1 MNTEAST
8 GVRVRSRC
16 GELAGFVGRLRAS
29 KLLLG
34 SLLAAFLLALALA
47 TPASADVSFTRAWGW
62 GVSDGAS
69 HFETCTSTC
78 QAGIGGAGAGQFNV
92 LNGVATDSSGNVYV
106 TDKYN
111 PRIAEF
117 SSTGAFTKAWG
128 WGVSDGASSFETCTS
143 TCRAGI
149 GSGGAGQ
156 FAEPDGVATDGSG
169 NVYVADSLNGRI
181 DEFSSTGAFT
191 RAWGWGVADGAS
203 HFETCTSTCRAGI
216 AGGGAGQLNEPDGVA
231 TDSSGNVY
239 VTDDQNHRIAEFSA
253 SGAFTK
259 AYGWGVSDGASSFET
274 CTSTCRAGIAG
285 GGAGQF
291 AESDGVATDSSGNV
305 YVADSLNG
313 RIDEFSASGA
323 FTKAYGWGVSDG
335 ASHFETCT
343 TTCRGGIAGTGAGQL
358 YNPVGVATD
367 GSGNVYVA
375 DGANPRIDEF
385 SSTGAFIRAWGW
397 GVADGASHFETC
409 TSTCRA
415 GIGGT
420 GAGQLAEPDGVATD
434 GSGNVYVADELNGR
448 IDAFSAGGAPSTT
461 STSLS
466 GTVENRYGKAIPS
479 VAVVIAGASG
489 DQTVMTDD
497 TGSYSAMVDPGTYTV
512 TPQPG
517 YLRYKPQAS
526 SDCVVQ
532 GNSCV
537 VTVAAGDVEADFDM
551 PQLPVVLVTG
561 LSDSHPATSTPGEPC
576 ASVGSAGVGSMETLC
591 DALQTRGFPVYVPSS
606 SRTPGAVINNSGGV
620 AVNAASLAQYLSTMV
635 GGPALLVG
643 HSMGGLFSRD
653 AIARDDAQ
661 AAGLFTIGT
670 PFDGSFGAD
679 IDEGA
684 AYFPCSNKVRA
695 CLGLHL
701 AARAVAAYLG
711 AAAVADLTFVARAA
725 DDATLGAPGVRTWT
739 FAGIACDP
747 TASPGYVFPND
758 GIVGEQSAFG
768 LPAGFVPGANLGP
781 TTQLLPRSDY
791 HSATLQV
798 LEPLCGDH
806 GIELTDS
813 YVVEQ
818 VVDAAGRLDS
828 AFGGNETRRARFDG
842 WLASSAAVK
851 RRPVVLYLQ
860 TASMRSL
867 KPGSKVPVAAGTS
880 LLSRTP
886 FALDCGKH
894 TVQALS
900 AFGNRVFGFVPGM
913 LSCQH
918 ATLSAS
924 HAISI
929 GLATDPYR
937 VTATIVKGRKN
948 GFTITV
954 AAVRAITRFVLTRGK
969 RTLRV
974 ARHRL
979 GRRAIRIT
987 VTVPQAAGLTLTATV
1002 ERRRHSATISAL
1014 Q

>member
-1 MNTEAST
+1 M
-8 GVRVRSRC
+8 
-16 GELAGFVGRLRAS
+16 
-29 KLLLG
+29 
-34 SLLAAFLLALALA
+34 
-47 TPASADVSFTRAWGW
+47 
-62 GVSDGAS
+62 
-69 HFETCTSTC
+69 
-78 QAGIGGAGAGQFNV
+78 
-92 LNGVATDSSGNVYV
+92 
-106 TDKYN
+106 
-111 PRIAEF
+111 
-117 SSTGAFTKAWG
+117 
-128 WGVSDGASSFETCTS
+128 
-143 TCRAGI
+143 
-149 GSGGAGQ
+149 
-156 FAEPDGVATDGSG
+156 
-169 NVYVADSLNGRI
+169 
-181 DEFSSTGAFT
+181 
-191 RAWGWGVADGAS
+191 
-203 HFETCTSTCRAGI
+203 
-216 AGGGAGQLNEPDGVA
+216 
-231 TDSSGNVY
+231 
-239 VTDDQNHRIAEFSA
+239 
-253 SGAFTK
+253 
-259 AYGWGVSDGASSFET
+259 
-274 CTSTCRAGIAG
+274 
-285 GGAGQF
+285 
-291 AESDGVATDSSGNV
+291 
-305 YVADSLNG
+305 
-313 RIDEFSASGA
+313 
-323 FTKAYGWGVSDG
+323 
-335 ASHFETCT
+335 
-343 TTCRGGIAGTGAGQL
+343 
-358 YNPVGVATD
+358 
-367 GSGNVYVA
+367 
-375 DGANPRIDEF
+375 
-385 SSTGAFIRAWGW
+385 
-397 GVADGASHFETC
+397 
-409 TSTCRA
+409 
-415 GIGGT
+415 
-420 GAGQLAEPDGVATD
+420 
-434 GSGNVYVADELNGR
+434 
-448 IDAFSAGGAPSTT
+448 
-461 STSLS
+461 
-466 GTVENRYGKAIPS
+466 
-479 VAVVIAGASG
+479 
-489 DQTVMTDD
+489 MTDD
-497 TGSYSAMVDPGTYTV
+497 SGLYSAMVDPGTYTV

-526 SDCVVQ
+526 SDCAVQ

-537 VTVAAGDVEADFDM
+537 ITVADSDVEADFDM

-561 LSDSHPATSTPGEPC
+561 ISDSHPGTSTPGQPC
-576 ASVGSAGVGSMETLC
+576 ASAGSRTGVGSMETLC
-591 DALQTRGFPVYVPSS
+591 SALQAQGFPVYVPSS
-606 SRTPGAVINNSGGV
+606 SATPGAVINNGGGV
-620 AVNAASLAQYLSTMV
+620 ASNAASLSQYLSTTV

-725 DDATLGAPGVRTWT
+725 DDVTLGAPGVRTWT

-768 LPAGFVPGANLGP
+768 LPSGFVPGANLGP
-781 TTQLLPRSDY
+781 TTELLPRSDY

-818 VVDAAGRLDS
+818 VVDAAGRLNS
-828 AFGGNETRRARFDG
+828 AFGGNETRRAPFDG
-842 WLASSAAVK
+842 LLASSAAVK

-886 FALDCGKH
+886 FAIECGKH

-900 AFGNRVFGFVPGM
+900 AFGSRVFGFMPGM

-918 ATLSAS
+918 AMLSVS

-929 GLATDPYR
+929 GIATDPDR

-948 GFTITV
+948 RFTITV
-954 AAVRAITRFVLTRGK
+954 AAARAITRLVLTRGK